1 VWRSPLRLT
10 ESGDT
15 ELGNLSALRTNTIDL
30 RIRFGCAPNHNL
42 TIDATELRFFMM
54 DDTAAN
60 FGAPIVPLLEKLAH
74 AFALIRN
81 RHLAPRDDMHKIA
94 AALFSASL
102 MVGPASASDDIDVIR
117 TVRRFFDSFNNGDLK
132 SALDIC
138 AAQSAI
144 VDEFPPYLWQ
154 GATGCADWS
163 KDFDAHAKKNGIT
176 DPKVTLGRAHINVT
190 ENRAYVVVS
199 ANFSFKQNGK
209 RVAAQGS
216 VLTVVL
222 QKDANSWRITGWAWA
237 KRS

>member
-1 VWRSPLRLT
+1 MWRSPLRLT

-132 SALDIC
+132 VRWISVPLNPPSLMNFHPTC
-138 AAQSAI
+138 GKAQ
-144 VDEFPPYLWQ
+144 Q
-154 GATGCADWS
+154 GVPTGLKIS
-163 KDFDAHAKKNGIT
+163 MHT
-176 DPKVTLGRAHINVT
+176 PRRT
-190 ENRAYVVVS
+190 
-199 ANFSFKQNGK
+199 
-209 RVAAQGS
+209 
-216 VLTVVL
+216 VLRTR
-222 QKDANSWRITGWAWA
+222 K
-237 KRS
+237 